1 MLRCLPYYLVIFLL
15 AQLLQHASS
24 TTGPIVDEV
33 LLSPLALLPTKSCS
47 SKMEYVHHLTCCKRT
62 CEIQPM
68 DGIRPPVIHD
78 IFIECF
84 SHNRTVDC
92 SNFLTSTNI
101 DRIERELGTNV
112 KHPIRKEVEKR
123 TKKEMKKFDFVETLQ
138 KILKWYA
145 RLFLN
150 WLFHKSFDR
159 IVKVLLEIA
168 KAFVEIV

>member
-1 MLRCLPYYLVIFLL
+1 
-15 AQLLQHASS
+15 
-24 TTGPIVDEV
+24 
-33 LLSPLALLPTKSCS
+33 
-47 SKMEYVHHLTCCKRT
+47 
-62 CEIQPM
+62 
-68 DGIRPPVIHD
+68 
-78 IFIECF
+78 
-84 SHNRTVDC
+84 
-92 SNFLTSTNI
+92 
-101 DRIERELGTNV
+101 LGTNV